1 MNLEYKVGSID
12 DLLVIEN
19 QIPEF
24 ATPRKGEEVVDKLR
38 DKQHLLLVAY
48 AQGMPVG
55 YKLGYEL
62 PNNEFYS
69 WLGAV
74 IPEYRGKGTAKQLL
88 VMQETWCKAQGYSAI
103 RVKSRNLFKNMLLM
117 LISRDY
123 QIVKCEQING
133 SLDCKIHFYK
143 QLQKA

>member
-1 MNLEYKVGSID
+1 MKLEFKTGSVD
-12 DLLVIEN
+12 DLLTIEN

-24 ATPRKGEEVVDKLR
+24 VTPRKREEVEYKLR

-48 AQGMPVG
+48 AQGKPVG
-55 YKLGYEL
+55 YKLGHEL

-74 IPEYRGKGTAKQLL
+74 IPEYRGKGIAKQLL
-88 VMQETWCKAQGYSAI
+88 VMQETWCQTQGYSAI
-103 RVKSRNLFKNMLLM
+103 RVKSRNWFKNMLLM

-123 QIVKCEQING
+123 QIVKCEKIDG
-133 SLDCKIHFYK
+133 SSDYKIHFYK
-143 QLQKA
+143 QLQ